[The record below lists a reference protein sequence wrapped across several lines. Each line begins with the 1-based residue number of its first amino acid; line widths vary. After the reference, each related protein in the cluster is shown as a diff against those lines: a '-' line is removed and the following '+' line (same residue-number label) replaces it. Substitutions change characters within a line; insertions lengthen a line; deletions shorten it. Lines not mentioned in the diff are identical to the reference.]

1 MIKGDR
7 GAQSLEWDEA
17 ARLELEKETIYLR
30 ERLRARVEDLV
41 HAAGR
46 SRATL
51 EDIAQARRT
60 PPGMGRRQVT
70 GEPVPEPAWPVT
82 FGDYRLLDPEGS
94 VAVCTLASKDLIDR
108 LADEAPAGVA
118 IVGRAYTENFGI
130 EKVVTNVVSNPR
142 LRVLVLCG
150 TESRH
155 RVGETLLALHTRGL
169 DDEGRVV
176 STTAPVP
183 ILRSIAPEAVRIFQL
198 KLEMVDLRGANRPA
212 EVLAELRRVNP
223 TAPSPWPE
231 RWEPA
236 VPTMRLAAG
245 PAEIGASASRFT
257 PDPRGLFL
265 IGIGPSRRTIHVEHY
280 TREGLLDQRLIGT
293 SAEAICRALLQKGL
307 LGDLQHS
314 MYVGR
319 ELQKAEVALRA
330 GVAYEQDR
338 DVEIGATSR
347 PDA

>member
-1 MIKGDR
+1 MMRGDR
-7 GAQSLEWDEA
+7 SAQSLEWDET

-30 ERLRARVEDLV
+30 ERLRARVEELV
-41 HAAGR
+41 RAAGR

-60 PPGMGRRQVT
+60 PPGMSRRRAVEEQ
-70 GEPVPEPAWPVT
+70 VPEPSWPVT

-94 VAVCTLASKDLIDR
+94 VAICTLASRDLIVI
-108 LADEAPAGVA
+108 LADEDPAGVA
-118 IVGRAYTENFGI
+118 IVGRAYTENFGV
-130 EKVVTNVVSNPR
+130 EKVVVNVVANPR
-142 LRVLVLCG
+142 LRVLLLCG

-155 RVGETLLALHTRGL
+155 RVGETLLALHARGL
-169 DDEGRVV
+169 DNGGRVLG
-176 STTAPVP
+176 TTAPLP
-183 ILRSIAPEAVRIFQL
+183 ILRSIAPEAVRIFQE
-198 KLEMVDLRGANRPA
+198 KLEVVDLRGEHRPA
-212 EVLAELRRVNP
+212 EVLAELRRVKP
-223 TAPSPWPE
+223 TSPSPWPE

-236 VPTMRLAAG
+236 VPTMRLTAG
-245 PAEIGASASRFT
+245 RAEMDAPASRFT
-257 PDPRGLFL
+257 PDPTGLFL

-293 SAEAICRALLQKGL
+293 TAEAICRALLQKGL

-319 ELQKAEVALRA
+319 ELQKAEVALHA
-330 GVAYEQDR
+330 GIAYEQDR
-338 DVEIGATSR
+338 DLEIGATSR